1 MRDFHEQQT
10 HTSEVQSNNK
20 EEIIY
25 DSNTIIEVV
34 ELEVD
39 SSASVDSEIVTE
51 QPTYIQNVTP
61 SDTNTTQWVKSY
73 KNISWVSSYFPG
85 KCGKFKIWELLLLW
99 YYLFFVSRAEENVNH
114 LWKRIISSEQKQI
127 TIETAMKMESNPNA
141 TENIIGLW
149 SFVVWR

>member
-10 HTSEVQSNNK
+10 HTSEVQSSNK

-51 QPTYIQNVTP
+51 QPTYIQNVIP
-61 SDTNTTQWVKSY
+61 SDTNTTQ
-73 KNISWVSSYFPG
+73 
-85 KCGKFKIWELLLLW
+85 
-99 YYLFFVSRAEENVNH
+99 
-114 LWKRIISSEQKQI
+114 
-127 TIETAMKMESNPNA
+127 
-141 TENIIGLW
+141 
-149 SFVVWR
+149 

>member
-10 HTSEVQSNNK
+10 HTSEVQSSNK

-61 SDTNTTQWVKSY
+61 SDDTNTTQ
-73 KNISWVSSYFPG
+73 
-85 KCGKFKIWELLLLW
+85 
-99 YYLFFVSRAEENVNH
+99 
-114 LWKRIISSEQKQI
+114 
-127 TIETAMKMESNPNA
+127 
-141 TENIIGLW
+141 
-149 SFVVWR
+149 

>member
-10 HTSEVQSNNK
+10 HTSEVQSSNK

-39 SSASVDSEIVTE
+39 SSASVDSEIVME

-61 SDTNTTQWVKSY
+61 SDDTNTTQ
-73 KNISWVSSYFPG
+73 
-85 KCGKFKIWELLLLW
+85 
-99 YYLFFVSRAEENVNH
+99 
-114 LWKRIISSEQKQI
+114 
-127 TIETAMKMESNPNA
+127 
-141 TENIIGLW
+141 
-149 SFVVWR
+149 

>member
-39 SSASVDSEIVTE
+39 SSASVDSEIVME

-61 SDTNTTQWVKSY
+61 SDTNTTQ
-73 KNISWVSSYFPG
+73 
-85 KCGKFKIWELLLLW
+85 
-99 YYLFFVSRAEENVNH
+99 
-114 LWKRIISSEQKQI
+114 
-127 TIETAMKMESNPNA
+127 
-141 TENIIGLW
+141 
-149 SFVVWR
+149 